1 MSRGEMVSEFDVG
14 ARLKDVRE
22 ANQMSQRELA
32 AQSGVTNGL
41 ISLIERNKT
50 SPSISSLKRILAVF
64 DMSLSDFFEAPDRV
78 QDKFVFRHAELTEI
92 NPARIFQAASG
103 DGLQALSLKRVGSG
117 GDEST
122 LLMLYETYDPG
133 ADTGPELYAHEGEE
147 SGYVISGELLLTV
160 GDRTEVLQAGDAY
173 QFSSRI
179 PHRFRNVGTEPCVIV
194 SACTPPSF

>member
-1 MSRGEMVSEFDVG
+1 MSEFDVG

-64 DMSLSDFFEAPDRV
+64 DMSFSDFFEASERV
-78 QDKFVFRHAELTEI
+78 QGKFVFRQEELTEI
-92 NPARIFQAASG
+92 NPARVFQAASG
-103 DGLQALSLKRVGSG
+103 EGLQALSFKRVGSA
-117 GDEST
+117 DKEST

-147 SGYVISGELLLTV
+147 AGYVISGELLLTV
-160 GDRTEVLQAGDAY
+160 GERTEVLQAGDAY
-173 QFSSRI
+173 QFSSHI
-179 PHRFRNVGTEPCVIV
+179 PHRFRNVGGATCVIV

>member
-1 MSRGEMVSEFDVG
+1 MSEFDVG

-32 AQSGVTNGL
+32 TQSGVTNGL

-92 NPARIFQAASG
+92 NPARIFQTASG

-122 LLMLYETYDPG
+122 LLMLYETYEPG

-179 PHRFRNVGTEPCVIV
+179 PHRFRNVGAEPCVIV

>member
-32 AQSGVTNGL
+32 TQSGVTNGL

-92 NPARIFQAASG
+92 NPARIFQTASG

-122 LLMLYETYDPG
+122 LLMLYETYEPG

-179 PHRFRNVGTEPCVIV
+179 PHRFRNVGAEPCVIV